1 MFDFLFDTN
10 SIRDFGRAISDPDAD
25 ALDKAWKAK
34 KYKSAWIPWTIGELL
49 GTNLA
54 PKKPL
59 SDDDCKAIALAVRR
73 FDRLASRDVLLGPSQ
88 LIKWSMQ
95 DYLGYPKGSIFQSAA
110 YRELIEAGKTLASAA
125 QIKKRMLG
133 KERLHIRIKDAKSGQ
148 EFGQTLPL
156 TFTAVAEERVRKRRL
171 DMQKSGLRT
180 EYGEKD
186 IVDKEPLLEYLW
198 KNIEKTIV
206 GNAKRAGF
214 ADKMVLD
221 FDRKP
226 KEEFLMRCF
235 AYGSIAQDW
244 YMIMRVVGVRPGEI
258 EEAMGRDLVI
268 SNYMPLA
275 KTFVTT
281 DGGFTT
287 LVKGVLPANIVSFK
301 TFKEMVLT

>member
-1 MFDFLFDTN
+1 LFDFLFDTN
-10 SIRDFGRAISDPDAD
+10 SVRDFGRAISDRDAD
-25 ALDKAWKAK
+25 VLDKAWKAK
-34 KYKSAWIPWTIGELL
+34 NYKSAWIPWTIGELL

-54 PKKPL
+54 PTKPL
-59 SDDDCKAIALAVRR
+59 SDADCKAIALAVRR

-95 DYLGYPKGSIFQSAA
+95 DYLGYPKSSIFHSMA
-110 YRELIEAGKTLASAA
+110 YRELIEAGKTLTSPT
-125 QIKKRMLG
+125 QIRKKMLG
-133 KERLHIRIKDAKSGQ
+133 KDRLHVRIKDANTGQ
-148 EFGQTLPL
+148 EFGQSLPL

-186 IVDKEPLLEYLW
+186 IVDKEPLLNYLW
-198 KNIEKTIV
+198 NNLEKTII
-206 GNAKRAGF
+206 GNAKRSGF

-226 KEEFLMRCF
+226 KEEFLMRSF

-268 SNYMPLA
+268 ANYMPLA
-275 KTFVTT
+275 KTFVTS

-287 LVKGVLPANIVSFK
+287 LVKGILPTNIVSFK
-301 TFKEMVLT
+301 TFKAMVLA